1 MEFLGN
7 TVLED
12 YNNFAKMG
20 EQYRMDADAFQH
32 VMQETGTAVVDLQQ
46 HIDQI
51 SNTVAD
57 INYMVEQSTDG
68 ISGIAEKSGS
78 TQSLVMDGYDKLQEC
93 NKSVNVIKDFVAQ
106 FNLNR

>member
-1 MEFLGN
+1 MTECLTTIMEFLGN

-32 VMQETGTAVVDLQQ
+32 VMQSTA
-46 HIDQI
+46 
-51 SNTVAD
+51 
-57 INYMVEQSTDG
+57 G
-68 ISGIAEKSGS
+68 ISGIAEKFGS

-106 FNLNR
+106 FNLSK